1 MSPGVGSGQR
11 PAGTARTLAI
21 ARGARRRVAEASLLG
36 AGAIGASIALMGTS
50 AWLISRAAQHPSEA
64 SLTLAIVGVQF
75 FGLSRGFLRY
85 AERLVGHDAALRALA
100 DLRVRVYE
108 RLEAVAPAGLPL
120 FRRGDLVAR
129 VVHDVDSLQDVP
141 LRVIQPF
148 IVAALVGVAT
158 VGVLSWFL
166 LAAGLVLF
174 VALGIC
180 ATAVPWLTSRL
191 ARREESRQAVARGE
205 LTANVVDL
213 VEGAPELVVM
223 GATDGQVARIGEADG
238 HLRSIARRGA
248 GTSGIGLGLTTGLA
262 GLASWGALAV
272 GVQATHAGT
281 LNGALLAVLALVPLA
296 AFELVSPLPAATQ
309 AFQRARVT
317 AARVFDVMDTPP
329 AVNEPRHPT
338 EVGVGP
344 HTVSLHAAWASYPGA
359 SRAALRDVDLE
370 LSPARRVALVGPS
383 GGGKSTL
390 ADVLVRFLPTDAGEA
405 RLDGTPLERLLGD
418 DLRRVVGLVEQRPH
432 LFNATLAENLRIG
445 RRSATDDDL
454 CEVLTRVGLGTWLA
468 GLPDGLATAVGP
480 AGARLS
486 GGQRQRVAIARAL
499 LAEFPVL
506 VLDEP
511 TAHLEPAAADALT
524 ADLLQLTEGLSTL
537 LITHRLAGLEQVDE
551 VVVLAEGRVVER
563 GTHADLVAAGGRYAG
578 LWWEERMHD
587 RPQDRRPD
595 DRLPEDRRPYPDPDG
610 PSPSYIEGSEFP

>member
-1 MSPGVGSGQR
+1 
-11 PAGTARTLAI
+11 
-21 ARGARRRVAEASLLG
+21 
-36 AGAIGASIALMGTS
+36 
-50 AWLISRAAQHPSEA
+50 
-64 SLTLAIVGVQF
+64 
-75 FGLSRGFLRY
+75 
-85 AERLVGHDAALRALA
+85 
-100 DLRVRVYE
+100 
-108 RLEAVAPAGLPL
+108 
-120 FRRGDLVAR
+120 
-129 VVHDVDSLQDVP
+129 
-141 LRVIQPF
+141 
-148 IVAALVGVAT
+148 
-158 VGVLSWFL
+158 
-166 LAAGLVLF
+166 
-174 VALGIC
+174 
-180 ATAVPWLTSRL
+180 
-191 ARREESRQAVARGE
+191 
-205 LTANVVDL
+205 
-213 VEGAPELVVM
+213 
-223 GATDGQVARIGEADG
+223 
-238 HLRSIARRGA
+238 
-248 GTSGIGLGLTTGLA
+248 
-262 GLASWGALAV
+262 
-272 GVQATHAGT
+272 
-281 LNGALLAVLALVPLA
+281 
-296 AFELVSPLPAATQ
+296 
-309 AFQRARVT
+309 VT

-454 CEVLTRVGLGTWLA
+454 CEVLTRVGLGPWLA

-595 DRLPEDRRPYPDPDG
+595 DRLPEDRWPGPDLDG
-610 PSPSYIEGSEFP
+610 PSPSYTEGSETP